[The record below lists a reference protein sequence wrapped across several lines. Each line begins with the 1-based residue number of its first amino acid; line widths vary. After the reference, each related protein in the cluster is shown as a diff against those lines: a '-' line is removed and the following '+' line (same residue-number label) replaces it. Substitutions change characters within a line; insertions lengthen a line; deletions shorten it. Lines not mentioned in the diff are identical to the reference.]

1 MNVPERILVVG
12 GGGREH
18 ALCWRILRDRPAARL
33 FAAPGNGGIGRLAM
47 LLPLAASDIAGIVAW
62 CRDERPD
69 LVVVGPDEPLA
80 LGLVDAVAE
89 AGIRAFG
96 PSAAAA
102 RLESSKAWAT
112 EVGRAAGL
120 PMPES
125 HVFDR
130 ADDADALVVAQTRPW
145 VVKADG
151 LAFGKGVFV
160 CDSVAES
167 HAAIDRLM
175 RRRELGAAGDR
186 VVLQERL
193 EGEELSVFALSDGT
207 CLRILGC
214 ARDHKRIGDSD
225 RGPNTGGMGA
235 FTPVPGVD
243 APLLDQ
249 VRTTI
254 LEPVLAELQA
264 RGCPFVGFLYAGLML
279 TAQGPMVIEFN
290 SRLGDP
296 EAQVLLPVQRFDFVA
311 AMTRALDGDLAGW
324 QPDEPVGSAVCVV
337 LASAGYPGPYET
349 GRPIEGLTDA
359 GPDADCAV
367 LVFHAGT
374 RRVEGRWLT
383 AGGRVL
389 GVTGLGAT
397 LGEARDRAYTAARGI
412 HFEGAVWR
420 SDIAAGV
427 ASRKDVVVAVA

>member
-1 MNVPERILVVG
+1 VSPATERVLVVG

-18 ALCWRILRDRPAARL
+18 AICWRIGHDRPSAQL
-33 FAAPGNGGIGRLAM
+33 FAAPGNGGIGRSATLV
-47 LLPLAASDIAGIVAW
+47 PLAASDVAGIVAW
-62 CRDERPD
+62 CRDEGPD

-80 LGLVDAVAE
+80 LGLIDALAD

-102 RLESSKAWAT
+102 RLESSKAWAA

-125 HVFDR
+125 WVFDS
-130 ADDADALVVAQTRPW
+130 AEAADAFVAGRGRPW

-151 LAFGKGVFV
+151 LALGKGVVV
-160 CDSVAES
+160 CDSVAET
-167 HAAIDRLM
+167 HAAIDRFM
-175 RRRELGAAGDR
+175 RRRELGTSGDR

-193 EGEELSVFALSDGT
+193 QGEELSVFAICDGVT
-207 CLRILGC
+207 AHVIGC
-214 ARDHKRIGDSD
+214 ARDHKRIGDGD

-243 APLLDQ
+243 GDLLSL
-249 VRTTI
+249 VRATI
-254 LEPVLAELQA
+254 LEPVLAELRA
-264 RGCPFVGFLYAGLML
+264 RGCPYVGFLYAGLML
-279 TAQGPMVIEFN
+279 SSRGPMVIEFN

-296 EAQVLLPVQRFDFVA
+296 EAQVLLPLLRFDLA
-311 AMTRALDGDLAGW
+311 EAMTRALDGHLEGW
-324 QPDEPVGSAVCVV
+324 QPEGPAGAAVCVV
-337 LASAGYPGPYET
+337 LASEGYPGRTEV
-349 GRPIEGLTDA
+349 GRRIGGLADA
-359 GPDADCAV
+359 ESDPDV

-374 RRVEGRWLT
+374 RREGDGWLT

-389 GVTGLGAT
+389 GVTGLGET
-397 LGEARDRAYTAARGI
+397 LEEARERAYERVQGI

-420 SDIAAGV
+420 SDIARGAVVGV
-427 ASRKDVVVAVA
+427 A